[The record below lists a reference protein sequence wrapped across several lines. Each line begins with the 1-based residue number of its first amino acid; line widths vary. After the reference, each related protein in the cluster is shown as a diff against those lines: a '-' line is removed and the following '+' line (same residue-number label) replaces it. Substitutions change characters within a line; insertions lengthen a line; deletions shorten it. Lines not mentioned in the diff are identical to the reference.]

1 MKKIIPLIALL
12 FVIPFVVQAQN
23 RTIKGTVSDEKGVP
37 VGSAS
42 VIVKGS
48 TTGTQTDL
56 AGNFSLTVSS
66 TGKVTLVISSKG
78 FKSRETAVDGSG
90 PVSIQLE
97 TESTALEDVVVV
109 GYQTQRRRDL
119 TSSVSSINSKQL
131 KDVPLSSAAEA
142 LQGRLAGVQ
151 VTASEGA
158 PGSDVIIRVRG
169 GGSITQDNSPLYIV
183 DGVQVENALSVIA
196 PQDIASI
203 DVLKDASSTAIY
215 GARAANGVFI
225 ITTKAGRPGKT
236 QINYNGSMG
245 WRQLPETM
253 DVLSPY
259 DFVVWQYER
268 SRGNVA
274 DSTSFA
280 RTYGTTWDTLNV
292 YKNTAPVNWQEEVF
306 GRRASYSNHN
316 VSVNGGGENTSFNL
330 SLTGNKEDGI
340 LIESGFDRKIVNFKL
355 DHKASNKLK
364 IGMTARYLDQTIRGA
379 GTSNSGTRA
388 TNRLRH
394 TINYRPFE

>member
-1 MKKIIPLIALL
+1 MKRKFFLFLLLIC
-12 FVIPFVVQAQN
+12 FGFFTWAQTKQVSGRVTKQGTTEN
-23 RTIKGTVSDEKGVP
+23 LTGVTVTVKGTSTITTTNTEGHYTIIVP
-37 VGSAS
+37 GNNSVLVFSSVGYATQELN
-42 VIVKGS
+42 VGDRTTVDVAFAEQTS
-48 TTGTQTDL
+48 TLEEVVMTGY
-56 AGNFSLTVSS
+56 
-66 TGKVTLVISSKG
+66 
-78 FKSRETAVDGSG
+78 GSG
-90 PVSIQLE
+90 V
-97 TESTALEDVVVV
+97 
-109 GYQTQRRRDL
+109 RRGDL
-119 TSSVSSINSKQL
+119 TSAVSSL
-131 KDVPLSSAAEA
+131 KGKDLRDNPLSSAAEA

-151 VTASEGA
+151 AISSEGV
-158 PGSDVIIRVRG
+158 PGGDVIIRVRG

-236 QINYNGSMG
+236 QINYNGSFG
-245 WRQLPETM
+245 WRELPKTM

-340 LIESGFDRKIVNFKL
+340 L
-355 DHKASNKLK
+355 
-364 IGMTARYLDQTIRGA
+364 
-379 GTSNSGTRA
+379 
-388 TNRLRH
+388 
-394 TINYRPFE
+394 